1 MVCSFVRL
9 ILSAPARGGQMPDRA
24 MHQDGHNCDGQ
35 SGKQRRPMYTTPRGN
50 DAADGDD
57 QPIGYAAHELTQGMP
72 GRKRPIVQP
81 SPQKQ
86 DGPKAA
92 EDDPKNVLQKMEHER
107 PQKYLRSLCQPHASA
122 SRLSLRLRRSGS
134 FQLECSAIR
143 RASASRSQSVSSMAK
158 ATPAGS
164 SCAVRPQSKKGP
176 GSLFRPG
183 AINS

>member
-1 MVCSFVRL
+1 
-9 ILSAPARGGQMPDRA
+9 
-24 MHQDGHNCDGQ
+24 
-35 SGKQRRPMYTTPRGN
+35 
-50 DAADGDD
+50 
-57 QPIGYAAHELTQGMP
+57 MP

-164 SCAVRPQSKKGP
+164 SCAVRLQSKKGP

-183 AINS
+183 AINSCPVTHFTGCRRQMAGEKPAQRLVLCRSKRHLTGSFEFNPDRKIIAGAASAEV